1 MNRSTLVFTS
11 GLLLA
16 AMSVTFA
23 AGETSIDDRVMM
35 SRQTAKQFMQSLKGE
50 LQAAMKAGGPVN
62 ALDVCHTKAMVIT
75 QQHSDAKGWRVARTS
90 LKTRNPANAPDAWER
105 SVLEKFDARQKTG
118 EAPQTLEYHEVVEQG
133 GRKAFRWMKAIPT
146 AEVCLKCHGGDSV
159 APAVEAKLKQLYP
172 TDQARG
178 YAVGDIRGAFTI
190 TQPID

>member
-1 MNRSTLVFTS
+1 MKRPFLVVTS

-16 AMSVTFA
+16 AVGATFA
-23 AGETSIDDRVMM
+23 GGETSIDDRVQA
-35 SRQTAKQFMQSLKGE
+35 SRQTAKQFMGSLKGE

-62 ALDVCHTKAMVIT
+62 ALDVCHTKAMMIT
-75 QQHSDAKGWRVARTS
+75 QQHADAKGWRVARTS

-105 SVLEKFDARQKTG
+105 SVLEKFDARQKAG
-118 EAPQTLEYHEVVEQG
+118 EAPQTLEHHEVVEQSG
-133 GRKAFRWMKAIPT
+133 KKVFRWMKAIPT
-146 AEVCLKCHGGDSV
+146 AEVCLKCHGGSSV

-190 TQPID
+190 TQPMN

>member
-1 MNRSTLVFTS
+1 MKRSTLVFTS

-23 AGETSIDDRVMM
+23 AGETSTDDRVKM

-75 QQHSDAKGWRVARTS
+75 QQHADAKGWRVARTS

-105 SVLEKFDARQKTG
+105 SVLEKFDARKKAG
-118 EAPQTLEYHEVVEQG
+118 EAPQALEHHEVVAQG
-133 GRKAFRWMKAIPT
+133 DKKVFRWMKAIPT
-146 AEVCLKCHGGDSV
+146 QAVCLNCHGGDSV

-190 TQPID
+190 TQPIE

>member
-1 MNRSTLVFTS
+1 MKRSSLVFTA
-11 GLLLA
+11 GLVLSA
-16 AMSVTFA
+16 IGVAFA
-23 AGETSIDDRVMM
+23 AGETSIDDRVKM

-62 ALDVCHTKAMVIT
+62 ALGVCHTKAMVIT

-90 LKTRNPANAPDAWER
+90 LKTRNPANAPDTWER
-105 SVLEKFDARQKTG
+105 SVLEKFEARKKAG
-118 EAPQTLEYHEVVEQG
+118 EAPKTIEHHEVVEQG
-133 GRKAFRWMKAIPT
+133 GKQVFRWMKAIPT
-146 AEVCLKCHGGDSV
+146 QAVCLNCHGGDSV

-172 TDQARG
+172 MDQARG

>member
-1 MNRSTLVFTS
+1 MKRSFLVFTS
-11 GLLLA
+11 GFLLA
-16 AMSVTFA
+16 AVGVAFA
-23 AGETSIDDRVMM
+23 VGETSVDDRVKM

-62 ALDVCHTKAMVIT
+62 ALDVCHTRAMVIT

-105 SVLEKFDARQKTG
+105 SVLEKFDARRKAG
-118 EAPQTLEYHEVVEQG
+118 EAPQAMEHHEVVEQG
-133 GRKAFRWMKAIPT
+133 GKKAFRWMKAIPT
-146 AEVCLKCHGGDSV
+146 QAVCLKCHGGDSV

-178 YAVGDIRGAFTI
+178 YAIGDIRGAFTI